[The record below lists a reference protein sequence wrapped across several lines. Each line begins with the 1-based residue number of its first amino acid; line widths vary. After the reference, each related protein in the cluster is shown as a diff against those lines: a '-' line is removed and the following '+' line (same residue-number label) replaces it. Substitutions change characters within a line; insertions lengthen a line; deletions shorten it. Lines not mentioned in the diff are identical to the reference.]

1 MSILYFVHL
10 TYLLI
15 LLKGGT
21 FGRASILLL
30 QPVVKVRMNLPCV
43 SMPLSEETSFPND
56 SFLECARVELLAA
69 DEVEVVGTFATAPL
83 N

>member
-1 MSILYFVHL
+1 MSFYI
-10 TYLLI
+10 
-15 LLKGGT
+15 
-21 FGRASILLL
+21 
-30 QPVVKVRMNLPCV
+30 VKVRMNLPCV

-56 SFLECARVELLAA
+56 SFLECARVELLVA